1 MAFLDDVRFS
11 LRITVSNNAAL
22 NTEIQRWIDEA
33 VLDLTK
39 TTDIRDFT
47 IETADALLKGAVID
61 YCHFRYDAEPSNKQF
76 YKDSYDS
83 AKEKLLMS
91 SEYSNVGGGTD
102 ADS

>member
-11 LRITVSNNAAL
+11 LRITVSNNTAL
-22 NTEIQRWIDEA
+22 NTEIQRWITEA

-61 YCHFRYDAEPSNKQF
+61 YCHFRYDAEPSNKKF

-91 SEYSNVGGGTD
+91 SNYSNVGGGTN